1 MKLTKKKQHSAAA
14 GETKTIHEITLTQ
27 FPSFRVFSWNVI
39 AEEEI
44 DRV

>member
-1 MKLTKKKQHSAAA
+1 MKLTRENQHGRAA
-14 GETKTIHEITLTQ
+14 GETKTIHEITLTH
-27 FPSFRVFSWNVI
+27 FPSFRVFSWIVI